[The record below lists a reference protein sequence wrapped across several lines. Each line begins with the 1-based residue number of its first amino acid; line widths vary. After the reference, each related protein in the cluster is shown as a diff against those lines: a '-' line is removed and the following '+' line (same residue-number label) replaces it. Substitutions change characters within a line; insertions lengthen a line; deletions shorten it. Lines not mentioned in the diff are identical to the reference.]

1 MSDESV
7 ESDELMAVE
16 LRETEI
22 QKEEKRLKE
31 TNESLEKRLKETNE
45 SLKRVEKMVS
55 NMVEDIEKIKQVAGK
70 NYDDIGLLAQKI

>member
-22 QKEEKRLKE
+22 QKE
-31 TNESLEKRLKETNE
+31 EKRLKETNE